1 MFTVHFH
8 KNVSNNLQQMHFQY
22 IYCISTST
30 CGYTI
35 NILKVHLLEV
45 IIYIKMDLLEVG
57 WRRIDVSQDKDRWRA
72 VVIAVMNLRVP

>member
-1 MFTVHFH
+1 MFTMHFH
-8 KNVSNNLQQMHFQY
+8 KNVNNNLQQMHFQY

-45 IIYIKMDLLEVG
+45 IIYLQLELSE
-57 WRRIDVSQDKDRWRA
+57 ILDTELNMPSFENSLRA
-72 VVIAVMNLRVP
+72 NILIHIYQK